1 MPECNTPSVYQNLK
15 QRVLKANLQLPKYGL
30 VTFTWGN
37 VSEIDRELG
46 VIAIKP
52 SGVEYDDMTINHIVV
67 VDLNGAIIEGE
78 LNPSSDTATHIE
90 IYKAFPN
97 VGGVVH
103 THSRSATIWAQA
115 GIDIPALG
123 TTHAD
128 YFYGD
133 IPCTRR
139 LSNTEIAQEY
149 ERNTG
154 LVIVEEFSQRRIDPM
169 TVPSAIVAGHAPFSW
184 GKNANDAVH
193 NAVVLEEISAMA
205 LATRALNSGIKLQP
219 ELSDK
224 HYLRKHGENAYYGQE
239 RH

>member
-1 MPECNTPSVYQNLK
+1 MSKYSQLK
-15 QRVLKANLQLPKYGL
+15 QRVLESNLQLPKYGL

-37 VSEIDRELG
+37 VSEFDRTNG

-52 SGVEYDDMTINHIVV
+52 SGVEYCDMTAEDMVV
-67 VDLNGAIIEGE
+67 VDLEGNIVE
-78 LNPSSDTATHIE
+78 GKLNPSSDTATHLE
-90 IYKAFPN
+90 LYKAFPE
-97 VGGVVH
+97 VSGIVH

-139 LSNTEIAQEY
+139 LSHSEISDEY
-149 ERNTG
+149 EKNTG
-154 LVIVEEFSQRRIDPM
+154 LVIIEEFQQRRIDPM
-169 TVPSAIVAGHAPFSW
+169 AVPSVIVAGHAPFSW
-184 GKNANDAVH
+184 GKDANDAVH
-193 NAVVLEEISAMA
+193 NAVVLEEVSAMA
-205 LATRALNSGIKLQP
+205 LATRTLNSGIKIQP

-224 HYLRKHGENAYYGQE
+224 HYLRKHGENAYYGQQ
-239 RH
+239 

>member
-1 MPECNTPSVYQNLK
+1 MYSELK
-15 QRVLKANLQLPKYGL
+15 QRVLNANLKLPKYGL

-37 VSEIDRELG
+37 VSEIDRERG
-46 VIAIKP
+46 VLAIKP
-52 SGVEYDDMTINHIVV
+52 SGVEYDAMCAEDIVI
-67 VDLNGAIIEGE
+67 VDLTGKVVEGK

-90 IYKAFPN
+90 LYRAFPD

-133 IPCTRR
+133 IPCTRK
-139 LSNTEIAQEY
+139 LSHSEIAGEY
-149 ERNTG
+149 EKNTG
-154 LVIVEEFSQRRIDPM
+154 LVIVEEFRHRHIDPM
-169 TVPSAIVAGHAPFSW
+169 AVPSVIVAGHAPFSW
-184 GKNANDAVH
+184 GKNAEDAVH

-205 LATRALNSGIKLQP
+205 LATRSLNSGIKIQP

-224 HYLRKHGENAYYGQE
+224 HYLRKHGAHAYYGQ
-239 RH
+239 R

>member
-1 MPECNTPSVYQNLK
+1 MYHDLK
-15 QRVLKANLQLPKYGL
+15 QRVLEANLQLPKYGL

-37 VSEIDRELG
+37 VSEIDRQLG

-67 VDLNGAIIEGE
+67 VDLGGAIIEGE

-169 TVPSAIVAGHAPFSW
+169 AVPSAIVAGHAPFSW
-184 GKNANDAVH
+184 GKNAKDAVH

>member
-1 MPECNTPSVYQNLK
+1 MYSELK
-15 QRVLKANLQLPKYGL
+15 QRVLEANLKLPQYGL

-37 VSEIDRELG
+37 VSEIDHQRQ

-52 SGVEYDDMTINHIVV
+52 SGVEYDGMSVEDIVV
-67 VDLNGAIIEGE
+67 VDLNGNIVEGT
-78 LNPSSDTATHIE
+78 LTPSSDTATHIE
-90 IYKAFPN
+90 IYKAFPD

-133 IPCTRR
+133 IPCTRK
-139 LSNTEIAQEY
+139 LSHEEIAGEY
-149 ERNTG
+149 EKNTG
-154 LVIVEEFSQRRIDPM
+154 LVIVEEFRQRKIDPM
-169 TVPSAIVAGHAPFSW
+169 AVPSAIVAGHAPFSW
-184 GKNANDAVH
+184 GKNAHDAVN

-205 LATRALNSGIKLQP
+205 LATRSLNSGIKIQP

-224 HYLRKHGENAYYGQE
+224 HYLRKHGENAYYGQ
-239 RH
+239 R

>member
-1 MPECNTPSVYQNLK
+1 MYQLLK
-15 QRVLKANLQLPKYGL
+15 QRVLDANLQLPKYGL

-52 SGVEYDDMTINHIVV
+52 SGVEYDDMKVNDIVV
-67 VDLNGAIIEGE
+67 IDLEGNRLEGE
-78 LNPSSDTATHIE
+78 MNPSSDTATHIE
-90 IYKAFPN
+90 IYKAFPQ

-115 GIDIPALG
+115 GLDVPALG

-133 IPCTRR
+133 IPCTRN
-139 LSNTEIAQEY
+139 LTVKEIESEY
-149 ERNTG
+149 EKNTG
-154 LVIVEEFSQRRIDPM
+154 LVIVQEFERRNLEPQA
-169 TVPSAIVAGHAPFSW
+169 VPSVIVAGHAPFSW
-184 GKNANDAVH
+184 GKNAKDAVH
-193 NAVVLEEISAMA
+193 NAVVLEEVSAMA
-205 LATRALNSGIKLQP
+205 LATRSLNSGIKIQP

-224 HYLRKHGENAYYGQE
+224 HYNRKHGANAYYGQ
-239 RH
+239 